1 MKAFVSAVLL
11 LVSLQGSGVAQ
22 AQTPENLEE
31 AAITA
36 AEAGDYPQ
44 AETLWKKL
52 LELNPQD
59 ADVYYNLGVT
69 YGLSGRLPEAIATF
83 SHYLTLQ
90 PNDPEG
96 YSHLGAAYF
105 RQGDWAEAVANYEKA
120 LTLDPTLPEIAD
132 NLAAARQKLA
142 SP

>member
-1 MKAFVSAVLL
+1 MKTLLSAVLL
-11 LVSLQGSGVAQ
+11 LVFLQGSAVAQ
-22 AQTPENLEE
+22 AQAPENLEE

-36 AEAGDYPQ
+36 AEAGDYPK
-44 AETLWKKL
+44 AEALWKKL

-59 ADVYYNLGVT
+59 ADAYYNLGVT

-83 SHYLTLQ
+83 THYLTLQ
-90 PNDPEG
+90 PNDPG
-96 YSHLGAAYF
+96 AYNNLGAAYF
-105 RQGDWAEAVANYEKA
+105 RQGDWAQAAANYEKA
-120 LTLDPTLPEIAD
+120 LALDPTLPNLAE